1 MTRKQL
7 NEIDVRKADKRELL
21 DQTQKISMS
30 IDAKIDKQEV
40 HGVLSEFTQDQ
51 AQKTFNLRKELF
63 DKITQ
68 IQ

>member
-40 HGVLSEFTQDQ
+40 HGVLSEFT
-51 AQKTFNLRKELF
+51 
-63 DKITQ
+63 
-68 IQ
+68 